1 MKTENKVRAYIIS
14 PKGERQIKECDL
26 VVAFGFSEDDDGM
39 EIQTASFGGD
49 IDAVKTVAALG
60 RCVLQVVG
68 SFTKDRIHAIL
79 LQKLICAT
87 IHDEIE
93 ESSSEKDFIKKL
105 FEAKIK

>member
-1 MKTENKVRAYIIS
+1 MVKVRIEEE
-14 PKGERQIKECDL
+14 ERAL
-26 VVAFGFSEDDDGM
+26 VGAGRLAAGV
-39 EIQTASFGGD
+39 I
-49 IDAVKTVAALG
+49 VKDE
-60 RCVLQVVG
+60 QVRVFLIG
-68 SFTKDRIHAIL
+68 KL